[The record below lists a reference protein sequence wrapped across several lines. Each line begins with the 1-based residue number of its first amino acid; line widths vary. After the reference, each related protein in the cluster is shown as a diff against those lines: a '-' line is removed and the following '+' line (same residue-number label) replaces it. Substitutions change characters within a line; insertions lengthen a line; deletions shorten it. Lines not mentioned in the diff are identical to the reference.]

1 MMWDVDIDILN
12 RRSSINFGAI
22 FENAAAQEFK
32 ACGRELRYYNSSK
45 IGEVDF
51 VLQGQQGGIDLCEIK
66 SGKNYRRHSALDNL
80 LITKNYSFEHVYV
93 FHDGNVDTPEA
104 SEGVTYLPIYMMG
117 MALG

>member
-1 MMWDVDIDILN
+1 V
-12 RRSSINFGAI
+12 
-22 FENAAAQEFK
+22 AAQEFK

-45 IGEVDF
+45 MGEVDF

-80 LITKNYSFEHVYV
+80 LTTKNYSFEHVYV
-93 FHDGNVDTPEA
+93 FHDGNVDKSDTGKSSVNRDGKVSSSTMSVTPEA
-104 SEGVTYLPIYMMG
+104 PEGIMYLPIYMMG